1 MITLECAWCDAD
13 VTIDSLGQ
21 STVDCPD
28 CLVTVEVAPDPDPIA
43 LAA

>member
-13 VTIDSLGQ
+13 VTIDSLEQ

-28 CLVTVEVAPDPDPIA
+28 CLVTVEIAPDPDPIA

>member
-13 VTIDSLGQ
+13 VTMDSLEQ
-21 STVDCPD
+21 TAIVCRDCN
-28 CLVTVEVAPDPDPIA
+28 VAMEIAPDPDPIA